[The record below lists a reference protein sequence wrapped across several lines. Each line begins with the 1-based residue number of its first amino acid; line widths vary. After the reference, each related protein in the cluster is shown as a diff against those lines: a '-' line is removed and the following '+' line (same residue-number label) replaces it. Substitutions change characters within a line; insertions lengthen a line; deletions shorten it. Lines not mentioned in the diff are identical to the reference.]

1 MYSAVCTGSFI
12 VFVNC
17 FKDITGP
24 QAMTVVTIMVVVVVA
39 VVAVVVEETVMEVD
53 MVVAEG
59 VVDSKRETLMSQ
71 KVCVLWFKYKNW
83 MNMWVLTSGERGLV

>member
-71 KVCVLWFKYKNW
+71 KVCVL
-83 MNMWVLTSGERGLV
+83 